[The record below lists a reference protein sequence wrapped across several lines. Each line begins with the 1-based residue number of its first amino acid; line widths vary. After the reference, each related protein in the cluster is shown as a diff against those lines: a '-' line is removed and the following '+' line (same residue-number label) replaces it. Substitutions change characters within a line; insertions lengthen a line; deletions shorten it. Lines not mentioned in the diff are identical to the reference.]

1 MNLEYVNKTQKEV
14 WTMQRIL
21 TAFSK
26 IEEGFKIPSPI
37 ALEDKL
43 ILEQMIKDKE
53 RTIRLEY
60 MQD

>member
-14 WTMQRIL
+14 WTLQRML
-21 TAFSK
+21 SAFNTLRTSGQSWVSK
-26 IEEGFKIPSPI
+26 EDTLV
-37 ALEDKL
+37 LENL
-43 ILEQMIKDKE
+43 IKDKE